1 MTILSVRREVSE
13 FRKRYKWMALFA
25 MVCFLGIASRLVY
38 LQVIDYRH
46 WAAEAR
52 QNVTK
57 RVRLPATRGVI
68 VDRHGRVVADN
79 RPAYN
84 LFVTPQLLADADVE
98 LLGKLMHLSDVE
110 MLDFREKLAAVPE
123 RRRSHMLKMFDD
135 ITRDQ
140 YAAIETYKREL
151 PAVQTVVVPVRTYPF
166 EGLGAHAIGFLNE
179 VSAEDLE
186 RLEGQNYRAGQHVGR
201 SGIEKAWESYLRGH
215 DGELKIVVDV
225 QGREFKGEN
234 RLRKRSERK
243 EPVPGRNLRL
253 TLDMGIMRSVQRA
266 FGGRP
271 SGAAVVVDVRTGYV
285 RALYSKPGYDLNEM
299 SGRLTHKRAQE
310 FEEDPF
316 RPLIDKSIYESY
328 FPGST
333 FKPISALA
341 ALQEGILDSSER
353 YECTGYYELGNRK
366 FRCGHVHGE
375 IDLHKAIAQSCN
387 VYFYRL
393 GQQVGLDRLAEYAR
407 DFGLGEPTGLGIN
420 TEAGGFIPTRD
431 WYKEHY
437 GQHYRLGFT
446 LNAAIGQGNTRVTV
460 IQLAMVYAAIANG
473 GTLHVPQLVEA
484 IENPDGTTVA
494 HFEPK
499 IRRQVHV
506 DPQHLATVMDGMNGV
521 VNEYGGTAFDER
533 IEGGVVVAGKTG
545 TAQVSQRRLRPG
557 DDPKRAWFFR
567 RSHAWFAG
575 YAPADDPQL
584 AIVVLVEHG
593 GDGGKHAAPIAIQVL
608 QEALADTIAQPT
620 HVATQRAT
628 GKPSTQRAPR

>member
-1 MTILSVRREVSE
+1 MLSVRREVSE
-13 FRKRYKWMALFA
+13 FRKRYKWMALVA
-25 MVCFLGIASRLVY
+25 ILCFLVIVSRLVY
-38 LQVIDYRH
+38 LQIVDYDH

-52 QNVTK
+52 QNITK
-57 RVRLPATRGVI
+57 RVRLPATRGII
-68 VDRHGRVVADN
+68 VDRHSHVIADN

-84 LFVTPQLLADADVE
+84 VFVTPQLMGDEDIERLAE
-98 LLGKLMHLSDVE
+98 LMHLTDVE
-110 MLDFREKLAAVPE
+110 RVDFREKLSAVPE
-123 RRRSHMLKMFDD
+123 RRRSHMIKMFED

-140 YAAIETYKREL
+140 YAAIETHNREL
-151 PAVQTVVVPVRTYPF
+151 PAVQTVVVPVRTYPY
-166 EGLGAHAIGFLNE
+166 ESLGAHAVGFLNE
-179 VSAEDLE
+179 VNAEDLE
-186 RLEGQNYRAGQHVGR
+186 RLKGQGYRAGQHIGR

-225 QGREFKGEN
+225 QGREFKGES

-285 RALYSKPGYDLNEM
+285 RAIYSKPSYDLNEM
-299 SGRLTHKRAQE
+299 SGRLTLKRAQE
-310 FEEDPF
+310 LEENPF

-341 ALQEGILDSSER
+341 ALQEGLVNGSEH

-366 FRCGHVHGE
+366 FRCGHIHGD
-375 IDLHKAIAQSCN
+375 IDLHKAITQSCN

-393 GQQVGLDRLAEYAR
+393 GQQVGLDRLAKYAR
-407 DFGLGEPTGLGIN
+407 EFGLGEPTGLGIN
-420 TEAGGFIPTRD
+420 TEASGFIPTRN

-437 GQHYRLGFT
+437 GEHYRLGFT

-460 IQLAMVYAAIANG
+460 MQLAMAYAAIANG
-473 GTLHVPQLVEA
+473 GTLYVPQIVEA

-499 IRRQVHV
+499 VRRQVEV
-506 DPQHLATVMDGMNGV
+506 DPMHLTTVMDGMFGV

-533 IEGGVVVAGKTG
+533 IEGGVAVAGKTG
-545 TAQVSQRRLRPG
+545 TAQVSQRRPRPG
-557 DDPKRAWFFR
+557 EDPKRSWFFR

-575 YAPADDPQL
+575 YAPAEDPQL
-584 AIVVLVEHG
+584 AVVVLVEHG
-593 GDGGKHAAPIAIQVL
+593 GDGGKHAAPVALRVL
-608 QEALADTIAQPT
+608 QEALANTTQQST
-620 HVATQRAT
+620 QLATQHAAHKRSKRGVA
-628 GKPSTQRAPR
+628 R